1 MATFLGSNI
10 LVILIKIMHMPIA
23 VPTVGGVVVDVV
35 VDDIAGFHISKFQNE
50 RSVAGD
56 DSGP

>member
-1 MATFLGSNI
+1 
-10 LVILIKIMHMPIA
+10 VII
-23 VPTVGGVVVDVV
+23 VPTVGGVVVDAG

-50 RSVAGD
+50 RSVTGD